1 MKLQV
6 ERDPLAEAVAWT
18 ARALPARPTA
28 PVLAGMRLQAGSE
41 LTLSTFDYEVSAQ
54 STIPV
59 QADEPGTVLVSG
71 RLLAEIVRSLP
82 ARPVDL
88 STDGTRTTV
97 KCGSATFTLM
107 LLPAEE
113 YPTLPDM
120 PETTGTVGADAFASA
135 IHQVAIAAGKD
146 DTLPALTGIRMEINE
161 DTLTLVATD
170 RYRLAV
176 RELRWTP
183 VAPGLNTAV
192 LVPARVL
199 GDTAR
204 QMTGGAEVASRSPR
218 RGRQRRHHRLRG
230 RRPQDHNP
238 AAVRRVPPLPD
249 PAAERVLRGRRAAR
263 RAVRG
268 RGQARRPR
276 RRAEHPCSAHLRR
289 GEVLLEAGTGDEAQ
303 ASEAIGAS
311 FDGETMQIAFNPQ
324 YLLDGINAVDSD
336 TVRISFTTATRPAVI
351 TGKGEA
357 TPTTATSSCRFGR
370 LADQAGPQ
378 GRASVGAAAPL
389 EACT

>member
-71 RLLAEIVRSLP
+71 RLLAEIVRSP
-82 ARPVDL
+82 ARQAGRPRHRRVQD
-88 STDGTRTTV
+88 DRQVRQRHVHPDAAAGRGV
-97 KCGSATFTLM
+97 PDA
-107 LLPAEE
+107 A
-113 YPTLPDM
+113 DM

-135 IHQVAIAAGKD
+135 ISQVAIAAGRD
-146 DTLPALTGIRMEINE
+146 DTLPALTGIRMEIND

-192 LVPARVL
+192 LVPP
-199 GDTAR
+199 G
-204 QMTGGAEVASRSPR
+204 
-218 RGRQRRHHRLRG
+218 
-230 RRPQDHNP
+230 
-238 AAVRRVPPLPD
+238 
-249 PAAERVLRGRRAAR
+249 
-263 RAVRG
+263 
-268 RGQARRPR
+268 
-276 RRAEHPCSAHLRR
+276 CSA
-289 GEVLLEAGTGDEAQ
+289 T
-303 ASEAIGAS
+303 
-311 FDGETMQIAFNPQ
+311 P
-324 YLLDGINAVDSD
+324 
-336 TVRISFTTATRPAVI
+336 PA
-351 TGKGEA
+351 
-357 TPTTATSSCRFGR
+357 R
-370 LADQAGPQ
+370 
-378 GRASVGAAAPL
+378 
-389 EACT
+389 